1 MLGERV
7 GNYVIKQLLGE
18 GGMGEVYLAEHPTIG
33 KRVALKVLHSEL
45 SSKEEVVTRF
55 FHEAKAVNDIGH
67 PNIVD
72 IQDYGTLDSARGPV
86 VYLVME
92 LLQGKTLTQVIRAT
106 PQLDERRA
114 VRITHQ
120 IADALAA
127 SHERGIIHRDLKP
140 DNVMLITRGRDEDFV
155 KLLDF
160 GIAKVKGTMS
170 KTRTGMVIGTPAYM
184 SPEQC
189 EGRPTIDHRTDI
201 YALGIVLYEMLTGR
215 VPFIGESY
223 GELLVKHIMEAP
235 PPPTTLRAGLTPH
248 LEMVILRALM
258 KQPADRFE
266 SMRELANALG
276 DPQQYVESHGGL
288 SGFLPAAPGPK
299 QPTAP
304 HVAMARG
311 TVVPAASTTLTQS
324 AGQRPTGEV
333 PAPGKSKAPLAIAF
347 AAVAAVGIA
356 ITIAATMG
364 GSKDKKAEVAVPT
377 AAPVATPAGSP
388 SPTTAPTPPPIT
400 APTTATTP
408 TTTPTTTVAT
418 PTPAATTVKLSV
430 TTTPAKASVYLAG
443 ETKPRCKSPCSFDVT
458 RGEGETKLVIKLSGY
473 ADATKSVSIAADANL
488 DVALVKRA
496 SGTRPTTRPNG
507 PVGDNTL
514 NPFEQ

>member
-7 GNYVIKQLLGE
+7 GNYVITKLLGE

-45 SSKEEVVTRF
+45 ATKDDVVTRF

-72 IQDYGTLDSARGPV
+72 IQDYGTLETERGPL

-92 LLQGKTLTQVIRAT
+92 LLQGKTLTQILRET

-140 DNVMLITRGRDEDFV
+140 DNVMLVTRGRDEDFV

-189 EGRPTIDHRTDI
+189 EGRPTIDHRTDV
-201 YALGIVLYEMLTGR
+201 YALGVVLYEMLTGR

-235 PPPTTLRAGLTPH
+235 PPPSTLRKGLTPH
-248 LEMVILRALM
+248 LEVVILRALM
-258 KQPADRFE
+258 KQPADRFAT
-266 SMRELANALG
+266 MRELANALG

-288 SGFLPAAPGPK
+288 SGFLPASQRPK

-304 HVAMARG
+304 QVAMARG
-311 TVVPAASTTLTQS
+311 TVVPPPPGASTTLTHS

-333 PAPGKSKAPLAIAF
+333 AAPSKNRAPLAIGL

-356 ITIAATMG
+356 VTIATTMG
-364 GSKDKKAEVAVPT
+364 GSKKKADAAVPT
-377 AAPVATPAGSP
+377 AAPV
-388 SPTTAPTPPPIT
+388 
-400 APTTATTP
+400 TTP
-408 TTTPTTTVAT
+408 TPVAPPTPVAT
-418 PTPAATTVKLSV
+418 PTPAPVTTPPPVPAAATTVKLSFK
-430 TTTPAKASVYLAG
+430 TTPEKASIYLTG
-443 ETKPRCKSPCSFDVT
+443 ETKPRCQSPCSFDVE
-458 RGEGETKLVIKLSGY
+458 RGTGDATISIKLSGY
-473 ADATKSVSIAADANL
+473 ADAKKIVSLTADSNV
-488 DVALVKRA
+488 DVTLVKRT
-496 SGTRPTTRPNG
+496 SGTRPTTRPKG
-507 PVGDNTL
+507 PVGDNML
-514 NPFEQ
+514 DPFAQ

>member
-7 GNYVIKQLLGE
+7 GNYVITKLLGE

-33 KRVALKVLHSEL
+33 KKVALKVLHSEL
-45 SSKEEVVTRF
+45 ASKEDVVTRF

-72 IQDYGTLDSARGPV
+72 IQDYGTLDTPRGPI

-92 LLQGKTLTQVIRAT
+92 LLQGKTLTQVLRET

-140 DNVMLITRGRDEDFV
+140 DNVMLVTRGRDTDFV

-160 GIAKVKGTMS
+160 GIAKVKGTIS

-189 EGRPTIDHRTDI
+189 EGRPTIDHRTDS
-201 YALGIVLYEMLTGR
+201 YALGVVLSEMLTGR

-235 PPPTTLRAGLTPH
+235 PPPSTLRAGLTPH
-248 LEMVILRALM
+248 LEVVILRALM

-266 SMRELANALG
+266 TMRELANALG
-276 DPQQYVESHGGL
+276 DPRQYVETHGGL

-311 TVVPAASTTLTQS
+311 TVVPPPAAASTTLTHS

-333 PAPGKSKAPLAIAF
+333 PAPAKSKAPIAIGL

-356 ITIAATMG
+356 IAIPMTMRK
-364 GSKDKKAEVAVPT
+364 SKAKKSEVAAPA
-377 AAPVATPAGSP
+377 AAPVATPA
-388 SPTTAPTPPPIT
+388 PTPAPTPTPTP
-400 APTTATTP
+400 APTPTPTATNTP
-408 TTTPTTTVAT
+408 TPT
-418 PTPAATTVKLSV
+418 PTPAATTVKLSFK
-430 TTTPAKASVYLAG
+430 TTPDKASIFVAG
-443 ETKPRCKSPCSFDVT
+443 EKTPRCQSPCALDVERT
-458 RGEGETKLVIKLSGY
+458 GKDTTISIKLSGY
-473 ADATKSVSIAADANL
+473 ADAKKLVSLTADTSVEI
-488 DVALVKRA
+488 ALVKRT
-496 SGTRPTTRPNG
+496 SGTRPTTKPNG